1 VQPAPLPD
9 ADDVLDAAGDEPGDG
24 PLGP

>member
-9 ADDVLDAAGDEPGDG
+9 ADDVLGAAGDEPGDG
-24 PLGP
+24 PPGP